1 MLCCAVASSVC
12 QAPAC
17 GSVSVHSAVWY
28 RRRGVKAEAEG
39 SAAEWAATGEPA
51 AAAEYVAVKVGL
63 DEEAEVEVRVVAV
76 KVGMEA

>member
-1 MLCCAVASSVC
+1 
-12 QAPAC
+12 
-17 GSVSVHSAVWY
+17 
-28 RRRGVKAEAEG
+28 VKAEAEG